1 MLFGKTKQTEP
12 QSNDVQLLKQAMRK
26 IIDGDFHEVA
36 TDEFQDKELPE
47 LLSQTIMSFKRF
59 NNNFIMR
66 QNEAMEAIGDQ
77 SYVKN
82 LLDQVSSQTK
92 DIEAME
98 LSSQNLEQSI
108 EHISNYM
115 REIRDSI
122 QEMLATT
129 QNSTANMTESIS
141 VVNTS
146 SEKISEINQQ
156 IQAFRSKI
164 DEIGNIVDVV
174 RDVASQSNLLALNAS
189 IEAARAGEAG
199 RGFAV
204 VAEQVRQLSTNTTES
219 AGDISKYVQELQQD
233 ILTLASSMAE
243 TTKSLSEGN
252 AKVEVSLSHIERLN
266 AQMTQIN
273 ESANIIFDD
282 IGKQSNITRDF
293 SVQIEGFAKNQTE
306 LSEFC
311 HKTGIHIFKI
321 GRYIDTC
328 RSDMYREAGC
338 ATTQDKLTVF
348 EIDHFILMW
357 RLYGHAMGFEQLKL
371 TQLNNPDKCK
381 LGLWMAEQTD
391 PKITNS
397 SHFKNLYKAHHL
409 VHQYAV
415 DSWHAKDRGDVE
427 GALAYFQKCY
437 DAYYEYR
444 KCINS
449 LKDYM
454 YELGYTEK
462 TQIVVYRK

>member
-1 MLFGKTKQTEP
+1 MFGRKKEIIP
-12 QSNDVQLLKQAMRK
+12 QNNDIELLKQAMK
-26 IIDGDFHEVA
+26 NIIDGNFHDVPVEG
-36 TDEFQDKELPE
+36 FQDPELPQ
-47 LLSQTIMSFKRF
+47 LLTQTIYAYKKF

-82 LLDQVSSQTK
+82 LLDQVSAQTR
-92 DIEAME
+92 DISAME
-98 LSSQNLEQSI
+98 ISSQNLELSI
-108 EHISNYM
+108 DHISNYM

-122 QEMLATT
+122 QNMLATT

-141 VVNTS
+141 VVNS
-146 SEKISEINQQ
+146 SSGKIAAINQQ
-156 IQAFRSKI
+156 IQTFRTKI
-164 DEIGNIVDVV
+164 DEIGKIVDVV

-219 AGDISKYVQELQQD
+219 AGDISRYVQELQKD
-233 ILTLASSMAE
+233 IMALASSMAE

-252 AKVEVSLSHIERLN
+252 AKVEASLSDIEQLN
-266 AQMTQIN
+266 GQMTQIN
-273 ESANIIFDD
+273 ESANVIFENID
-282 IGKQSNITRDF
+282 KQSGITKDF
-293 SVQIEGFAKNQTE
+293 SYQVGSIAQSHAK
-306 LSEFC
+306 LSEHC
-311 HKTGIHIFKI
+311 QETGMHFFKI

-348 EIDHFILMW
+348 EVDHFILMW
-357 RLYGHAMGFEQLKL
+357 RIYSNAMGFEQLKI
-371 TQLNNPDKCK
+371 TQVNNPDGCK

-391 PKITNS
+391 PKITECV
-397 SHFKNLYKAHHL
+397 HFKELDRTHHL
-409 VHQYAV
+409 IHKHAT
-415 DSWHAKDRGDVE
+415 DSWCAKDNGDIE
-427 GALAYFQKCY
+427 GALVAFQKCY
-437 DAYYEYR
+437 DAYTEYR
-444 KCINS
+444 KCINA

-454 YELGYTEK
+454 FDLGYTEK
-462 TQIVVYRK
+462 TKIVIFRK